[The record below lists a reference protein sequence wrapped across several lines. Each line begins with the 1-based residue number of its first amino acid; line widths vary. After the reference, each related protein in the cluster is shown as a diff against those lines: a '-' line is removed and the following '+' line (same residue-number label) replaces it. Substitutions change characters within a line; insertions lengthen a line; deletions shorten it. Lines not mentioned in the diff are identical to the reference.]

1 MELKNKKCLFLGD
14 SITAGVGTS
23 GETATFWSLLGQRTG
38 AKVRGYGI
46 SGSTIAPQVNVMYP
60 DIDVP
65 YFRTRVESMEASA
78 DVIVVLGGTNDY
90 GHGDTPFGTLQDRT
104 EETFCGAVHQ
114 LFQTMIRRWPAAVI
128 AILTPLHRL
137 HEAAVINERGVR
149 CEHTLAE
156 YVEAE
161 RRIAEYYGLPVLDLY
176 RVSGIQPELME
187 QREQFMP
194 DGLHPND
201 AGHAR
206 IADRLEGFFAAL

>member
-1 MELKNKKCLFLGD
+1 M
-14 SITAGVGTS
+14 
-23 GETATFWSLLGQRTG
+23 
-38 AKVRGYGI
+38 
-46 SGSTIAPQVNVMYP
+46 
-60 DIDVP
+60 
-65 YFRTRVESMEASA
+65 SA
-78 DVIVVLGGTNDY
+78 V
-90 GHGDTPFGTLQDRT
+90 
-104 EETFCGAVHQ
+104 C
-114 LFQTMIRRWPAAVI
+114 
-128 AILTPLHRL
+128 
-137 HEAAVINERGVR
+137 
-149 CEHTLAE
+149 TLAE